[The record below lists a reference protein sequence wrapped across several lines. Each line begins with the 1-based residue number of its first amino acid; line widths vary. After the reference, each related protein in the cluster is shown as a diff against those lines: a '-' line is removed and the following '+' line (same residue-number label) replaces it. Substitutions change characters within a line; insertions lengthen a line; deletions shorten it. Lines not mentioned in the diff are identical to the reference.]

1 MIQEIIVFALF
12 GFIIAYYLYRFFFR
26 KEKSAGGCDKC
37 ASSKTKNSLKSKGY
51 SNTNKQS

>member
-51 SNTNKQS
+51 PNTNKQS